1 MAKKPIGNLINMLP
15 LKTIVEG
22 LLFVADGPL
31 SLEKLVEAIEENISR
46 ESVEKVVESLVNEYD
61 DLNRAFSLSLVAG
74 GYQFRTKPDL
84 APHILRLK
92 KKSPQTLSRSATETL
107 AVIAYRQPI
116 LRAELEK
123 IRGVDSGGVIK
134 TLLEKNL
141 IHVVRREDNLPGR
154 PMLYG
159 TTAKFLEIYS
169 LSDLKALPTIEEMEK
184 LEPRDTRT
192 LF

>member
-1 MAKKPIGNLINMLP
+1 MLP

-31 SLEKLVEAIEENISR
+31 SLDKLVEALEEKVSR
-46 ESVEKVVESLVNEYD
+46 ESVEREVEGLINEYAD
-61 DLNRAFSLSLVAG
+61 MSRAFSLSLVAG

-84 APHILRLK
+84 APYVLRLK

-107 AVIAYRQPI
+107 AVIAYRQPV
-116 LRAELEK
+116 LRAEVEK
-123 IRGVDSGGVIK
+123 IRGVDSGGVLR

-141 IHVVRREDNLPGR
+141 IRVVKRDDSLPGH

-159 TTAKFLEIYS
+159 TTPKFLETYG
-169 LSDLKALPTIEEMEK
+169 LSDLKSLPTIAEMEK
-184 LEPRDTRT
+184 LGPRDDRT

>member
-1 MAKKPIGNLINMLP
+1 MLP

-22 LLFVADGPL
+22 LLFVADVPL
-31 SLEKLVEAIEENISR
+31 NVEKLCQGVGDSISPD
-46 ESVEKVVESLVNEYD
+46 SIIQVVEDLINEYD
-61 DLNRAFSLSLVAG
+61 DLNRAFSLSLVGG

-84 APHILRLK
+84 APYVLRLK

-116 LRAELEK
+116 LRAEVEK
-123 IRGVDSGGVIK
+123 IRGVDSGGVIR
-134 TLLEKNL
+134 TLLEKDL
-141 IHVVRREDNLPGR
+141 IKIARRDEALPGR

-159 TTAKFLEIYS
+159 TTAKFLETYG
-169 LSDLKALPTIEEMEK
+169 LSDLQALPTVEEIEK
-184 LEPRDTRT
+184 LGPRDTRT

>member
-1 MAKKPIGNLINMLP
+1 MLP

-31 SLEKLVEAIEENISR
+31 SLEKLAEAAADNIST
-46 ESVEKVVESLVNEYD
+46 ESIEQEVESLINEYD

-74 GYQFRTKPDL
+74 GYQFRTKPGL
-84 APHILRLK
+84 APYVLRLK
-92 KKSPQTLSRSATETL
+92 KKTAHTLSRSATETL

-116 LRAELEK
+116 LRAEVEK
-123 IRGVDSGGVIK
+123 IRGVDSGGVIR
-134 TLLEKNL
+134 TLLEKDL
-141 IHVVRREDNLPGR
+141 IKITRRDDNLPGR

-159 TTAKFLEIYS
+159 TTDRFLETYG
-169 LSDLKALPTIEEMEK
+169 LSDLKALPTVEEIEK
-184 LEPRDTRT
+184 LEPKDTRT

>member
-1 MAKKPIGNLINMLP
+1 MLP
-15 LKTIVEG
+15 LKTIIEG

-31 SLEKLVEAIEENISR
+31 SLQRLAEAMEENVSL
-46 ESVEKVVESLVNEYD
+46 ESLEQVVEGLVNEYD

-84 APHILRLK
+84 APYVLRLK
-92 KKSPQTLSRSATETL
+92 KKSPQSLSRSATETL
-107 AVIAYRQPI
+107 AVVAYRQPV
-116 LRAELEK
+116 LRAEIDK
-123 IRGVDSGGVIK
+123 IRGVDSGGVLR

-141 IHVVRREDNLPGR
+141 VRVVRRDDSLPGH

-159 TTAKFLEIYS
+159 TTPKFLETYG
-169 LSDLKALPTIEEMEK
+169 LSDLKSLPTIEEMEK
-184 LEPRDTRT
+184 LGPRDTRT

>member
-1 MAKKPIGNLINMLP
+1 MLP

-22 LLFVADGPL
+22 LLFAADGPI
-31 SLEKLVEAIEENISR
+31 SLDRLLEVIEENISR
-46 ESVEKVVESLVNEYD
+46 DDLERVVEGLINEYD
-61 DLNRAFSLSLVAG
+61 DLKRAFSLSLVAG

-84 APHILRLK
+84 APYVLRLK

-107 AVIAYRQPI
+107 AIIAYRQPI

-123 IRGVDSGGVIK
+123 IRGVDSGGVIRA
-134 TLLEKNL
+134 LMEKNL
-141 IHVVRREDNLPGR
+141 VRVVRREDNLPGH

-159 TTAKFLEIYS
+159 TTPKFLETYG
-169 LSDLKALPTIEEMEK
+169 LADLKSLPTIEEMEK
-184 LEPRDTRT
+184 LLPRDDWT

>member
-1 MAKKPIGNLINMLP
+1 MLP

-31 SLEKLVEAIEENISR
+31 SLEKLVEAIEENISQD
-46 ESVEKVVESLVNEYD
+46 SVEKVVESLINEYE
-61 DLNRAFSLSLVAG
+61 DLNRAFTLSLVAG

-84 APHILRLK
+84 APYVLRLK
-92 KKSPQTLSRSATETL
+92 KRSPQTLSRPATETL
-107 AVIAYRQPI
+107 AVVAYRQPV
-116 LRAELEK
+116 LRAVVEK
-123 IRGVDSGGVIK
+123 IRGVDSGGVIR

-141 IHVVRREDNLPGR
+141 IRVVRRDDSLPGR

-159 TTAKFLEIYS
+159 TTNKFLEIFS
-169 LSDLKALPTIEEMEK
+169 LSNIKDLPTIEEMEK
-184 LEPRDTRT
+184 LEPKDTRT